1 METIFKLGV
10 AWIFV
15 TYYLVF
21 LQIRFFSYLVVSAGA
36 FLNLM
41 AYMFLNNAQ
50 VAVSMAVIGKILFF
64 VGVGMTATWGIHV
77 EKERLRLSSWREI
90 ISGVVPEHLRTR
102 TLEAKD
108 QIVPTVL
115 SLLLFAIIF
124 YTAGDKPTAVIL
136 WALGAMFWVYYSRR
150 A

>member
-1 METIFKLGV
+1 
-10 AWIFV
+10 
-15 TYYLVF
+15 
-21 LQIRFFSYLVVSAGA
+21 
-36 FLNLM
+36 M

-64 VGVGMTATWGIHV
+64 VGIGMTATLGIHV

-124 YTAGDKPTAVIL
+124 YTAGDEPTAVIL
-136 WALGAMFWVYYSRR
+136 LALGAMFWVYYSRR